1 MTNVNTEYGYAPY
14 PAGETV
20 STLGALQE
28 RSRMVSSMECSMGAA
43 QSSTQH
49 RTLDFASRIQHSRTA
64 SSLMQKSYVIVLRVR
79 HGRSPSRGAKATQ
92 HYSNSI
98 QTILF
103 KIPNMT
109 RVTRGFVAKKRRKR
123 VLKLAKGFRGA
134 NSVLFRTAQQRTLR
148 ALSLAYRDRRLYK
161 RTIRGLW
168 IRRLNSFLHDSF
180 SQGTDL
186 TRFRTTSYSSFIHK
200 LKKSNILLNRKVLS
214 QLAIFDPG
222 ALNQLIQK
230 F

>member
-1 MTNVNTEYGYAPY
+1 
-14 PAGETV
+14 
-20 STLGALQE
+20 
-28 RSRMVSSMECSMGAA
+28 
-43 QSSTQH
+43 
-49 RTLDFASRIQHSRTA
+49 
-64 SSLMQKSYVIVLRVR
+64 
-79 HGRSPSRGAKATQ
+79 
-92 HYSNSI
+92 
-98 QTILF
+98 
-103 KIPNMT
+103 MT

-168 IRRLNSFLHDSF
+168 IRRLNSFLHDSY
-180 SQGTDL
+180 SQGSGWGVAPYPAGETANSSSMQGSSFAPAL

>member
-1 MTNVNTEYGYAPY
+1 
-14 PAGETV
+14 
-20 STLGALQE
+20 
-28 RSRMVSSMECSMGAA
+28 
-43 QSSTQH
+43 
-49 RTLDFASRIQHSRTA
+49 
-64 SSLMQKSYVIVLRVR
+64 
-79 HGRSPSRGAKATQ
+79 
-92 HYSNSI
+92 
-98 QTILF
+98 
-103 KIPNMT
+103 MT

-168 IRRLNSFLHDSF
+168 IRRLNSFLHDSY
-180 SQGTDL
+180 SQSAKAGETANSSSTDGQ
-186 TRFRTTSYSSFIHK
+186 FRTTSYSSFIHK

-230 F
+230 L